1 MYVCIIKYSKR
12 EQTECKVIKKSCLL
26 SVCGKRTR
34 SKKIELMKSW
44 TLHMEPWLCCTKT
57 PDDRTKIPYFQHDQ
71 REWSVYRDLWRR
83 LVAGLIFHFPQ
94 LSLHRPQVRLK
105 FEFAKRRGWREP
117 KKRRSYPGWIHVLVL
132 VCAPIIS
139 TITTHSIMCLCRW
152 LRSSD
157 KWVQ

>member
-1 MYVCIIKYSKR
+1 MCVSSSTASVSKR
-12 EQTECKVIKKSCLL
+12 NVKKFRRVACL
-26 SVCGKRTR
+26 VCVGRGQEARR
-34 SKKIELMKSW
+34 SSW
-44 TLHMEPWLCCTKT
+44 WNPEPYTWN
-57 PDDRTKIPYFQHDQ
+57 PDYVVPKHPTTDRTKIPYFQHDQ